1 MKGTLMDLVLGVD
14 IGGTDIKLGL
24 VEQDG
29 SMRESGKIPTTAAEG
44 PEAVAA
50 RVRAWLADRSRGAG
64 AVVAAGVD
72 CAGLID
78 GERGFLHVSP
88 NLAGWK
94 NVPLRDIFER
104 ALGVPAVIEND
115 ANAAA
120 YGEWARGAGR
130 GLKSFVCLT
139 LGTGVGGGIV
149 IDGALYR
156 GASGFAGEIGHAV
169 IIADGP
175 PCACGNRGCL
185 EAIIGAQAI
194 VDRAVRMLRA
204 AGREGDPW
212 GDPPTVEA
220 ISLAAAAGDAVA
232 AAALGETGRYLGIA
246 LTNVV
251 HILAPEAIAIG
262 GGVAGAGDSI
272 LEPARATVRSCVM
285 DEAMVSV
292 RIVPAELGNRASFV
306 GVSLLALGRL
316 SGRR

>member
-1 MKGTLMDLVLGVD
+1 MKGTLMDLILGVD

-24 VEQDG
+24 VDREG
-29 SMRESGKIPTTAAEG
+29 SMRESGKISTRAAEG
-44 PEAVAA
+44 PEAAAA
-50 RVRAWLADRSRGAG
+50 RVRRWLDDRDRGAG
-64 AVVAAGVD
+64 TIVAAGVD

-94 NVPLRDIFER
+94 SVPLRDIFER

-130 GLKSFVCLT
+130 GLASFVCLT

-156 GASGFAGEIGHAV
+156 GSSGFAGEIGHTV
-169 IIADGP
+169 IAADGP

-185 EAIIGAQAI
+185 EALIGAKGI
-194 VDRAVRMLRA
+194 VERAGQMLRE
-204 AGREGDPW
+204 AGVPGSPW

-220 ISLAAAAGDAVA
+220 MSRAAGAGDPIAIA
-232 AAALGETGRYLGIA
+232 AFAETGRYLGIA

-262 GGVAGAGDSI
+262 GGVAGAGDLI
-272 LEPARATVRSCVM
+272 LEPARATVRACVM
-285 DEAMVSV
+285 DEAMASV
-292 RIVPAELGNRASFV
+292 RIVPAELGNGASFV
-306 GVSLLALGRL
+306 GVSLLALERL
-316 SGRR
+316 GAHR